1 MSVWQE
7 RSTCE
12 HTAGAT
18 AVTSK
23 SIGGDLRAEGVAS
36 RNGLIQ
42 QQNNS
47 PSLKTTKPQ
56 VDTSRKVYVRRNY
69 TDALKQSQ
77 ITSSQKNTMA
87 YFFRNLQATSMT
99 PYRLQACV
107 LLLFFIV
114 SPTLFSDVYRIKK
127 GDTLLIAV
135 VGQPEYTHSV
145 QVREDGKFNY
155 FGGEFDAAG
164 VTVTTVNHL
173 IREFLVR
180 DNHVS
185 NPVVMVSL
193 VLQENGV
200 FVGGAVKTPGRY
212 VISPE
217 TDIDLSRALA
227 LAGGMAENADRQG
240 VQLIRTDP
248 TQKVETYDL
257 SINRPY
263 RNIRVNTNDL
273 VYIMPLA
280 VIEVQGQVQNPGKLF
295 VRGEIGIRQVL
306 ARAGG
311 PDREADLTAVVKIE
325 KRGKLSE
332 FDISEQFWKLPPN
345 GESVPTL
352 SDGDVLFIPNV
363 FKTEPIY
370 VTGYVRNPGAQ
381 RVRGP
386 LTLSQ
391 AVALAGGFET
401 SANREE
407 IIIHRRDGTTVE
419 IPFTSGTLKDE
430 TQQQALLYPGDI
442 LEIKKKFQ
450 VNWGLVS
457 TLAYIVISGVGII
470 IQLTK

>member
-1 MSVWQE
+1 M
-7 RSTCE
+7 T
-12 HTAGAT
+12 
-18 AVTSK
+18 
-23 SIGGDLRAEGVAS
+23 
-36 RNGLIQ
+36 
-42 QQNNS
+42 
-47 PSLKTTKPQ
+47 
-56 VDTSRKVYVRRNY
+56 
-69 TDALKQSQ
+69 
-77 ITSSQKNTMA
+77 
-87 YFFRNLQATSMT
+87 YFFRNLQARPMNL
-99 PYRLQACV
+99 YRLQVCV
-107 LLLFFIV
+107 LLLFFIA

-145 QVREDGKFNY
+145 QVREDGKINY

-180 DNHVS
+180 DNHVN

-217 TDIDLSRALA
+217 TDIDLYRALA

-240 VQLIRTDP
+240 VQLIRTDT
-248 TQKVETYDL
+248 TQKVETYNL

-263 RNIRVNTNDL
+263 NDIRVNVNDL
-273 VYIMPLA
+273 VFVMPLS
-280 VIEVQGQVQNPGKLF
+280 VVEVQGQVQTPGQFF
-295 VRGEIGIRQVL
+295 VRGEIGIKQAL

-311 PDREADLTAVVKIE
+311 PTQEADLTAVVKVE
-325 KRGKLSE
+325 KSGKLSE
-332 FDISEQFWKLPPN
+332 FNLSEQFWKSPPN
-345 GESVPTL
+345 GESAPSL
-352 SDGDVLFIPNV
+352 SDGDVLFVPNV
-363 FKTEPIY
+363 FKVEPIY

-386 LTLSQ
+386 LNLSQ
-391 AVALAGGFET
+391 AVALAGGFEA

-407 IIIHRRDGTTVE
+407 VAIHRRDGATVE
-419 IPFTSGTLKDE
+419 TAFRVGSAGE
-430 TQQQALLYPGDI
+430 TQQQVLLYPGDI

-450 VNWGLVS
+450 INWGLVS
-457 TLAYIVISGVGII
+457 TLSYIVISGVGII
-470 IQLTK
+470 IQLTR

>member
-1 MSVWQE
+1 M
-7 RSTCE
+7 
-12 HTAGAT
+12 
-18 AVTSK
+18 
-23 SIGGDLRAEGVAS
+23 
-36 RNGLIQ
+36 
-42 QQNNS
+42 
-47 PSLKTTKPQ
+47 P
-56 VDTSRKVYVRRNY
+56 
-69 TDALKQSQ
+69 
-77 ITSSQKNTMA
+77 
-87 YFFRNLQATSMT
+87 YFFRS
-99 PYRLQACV
+99 LQACV
-107 LLLFFIV
+107 ILLLLIAA
-114 SPTLFSDVYRIKK
+114 PPLFSDVYRIKK

-135 VGQPEYTHSV
+135 IGQPEYTHSV
-145 QVREDGKFNY
+145 QVREDGRINY

-164 VTVTTVNHL
+164 ATVTTINHL

-217 TDIDLSRALA
+217 TDIDLYRAIA

-240 VQLIRTDP
+240 VQLIRTDT
-248 TQKVETYDL
+248 TQKVKTFDL

-263 RNIRVNTNDL
+263 RDIRVNINDL

-280 VIEVQGQVQNPGKLF
+280 VVEVQGQVQNPGKLF
-295 VRGEIGIRQVL
+295 VRGNIDIRQAL

-311 PDREADLTAVVKIE
+311 HDQEADLTVVVKVG
-325 KRGKLSE
+325 KGGKLSE
-332 FDISEQFWKLPPN
+332 FNLSEQFWKSPPA
-345 GESVPTL
+345 GESPPSL
-352 SDGDVLFIPNV
+352 SDGDVLFVPNV
-363 FKTEPIY
+363 FKAEPIY

-386 LTLSQ
+386 LNLRQ

-407 IIIHRRDGTTVE
+407 ARIHRRDGTTIE
-419 IPFTSGTLKDE
+419 TSFAFNSTEGQPRQT
-430 TQQQALLYPGDI
+430 LLYPGDI
-442 LEIKKKFQ
+442 LEIQKKFQ
-450 VNWGLVS
+450 VNWSLVS

-470 IQLTK
+470 IQLTR